1 MAYVNVADWK
11 SDQVADWLK
20 GLDSV
25 IIPYIKY
32 FIDTDVNG
40 QKLLDMQPN
49 DLDKIGVQKIGHQEL
64 ILEAVDLLRNFH
76 YELDKEN
83 VQLLALR
90 LSCSAH
96 SLYKDI
102 KQNYLNSTQVP
113 TKILTDVA
121 NTVAALKPL
130 VNWLNRPPFC
140 GQPHYISMKNNL
152 LKLALEIVTSGQRD
166 RFAENPVENIFE
178 IAKQLAQH
186 ADHVIQESQDSLIL
200 QPASLDVA
208 TLKKRSGESLGF
220 YIVPSFHGVHQVGEV
235 KCNSV
240 AHQCGKI
247 EAGDEIVQ
255 VNYQTVVGWQARQ
268 VMALLEEASTD
279 IFLTLKKRP
288 RHSKVFGQIYM
299 KPYRL
304 PSKKLFNYPQR
315 YFDQLTPPRPS
326 DLLTIPNFSF
336 PVNKQDKKKVP
347 KIQESQL
354 LSDHLLS
361 PPPVIH
367 LGGRSISPEIFS
379 HSNSSSGD
387 ESELESAN
395 CSSPTSV
402 RLYLPKPHIPVQ
414 RRATISGASPI
425 GKHAPF
431 NFDQFWNELKQ
442 VNEAHNN
449 NKNNSEKSNSEMQ
462 LSKRSK
468 PTKVHWTS
476 LPPNEEK
483 IESQKFADKK
493 LLDTSIKDDGL
504 TSCNLISVKE
514 RINQLKI
521 NNSPEHIINKKPK
534 IMPKPF
540 VLKVAKPIDNPLFT
554 KVRGKLDKSYSTPSY
569 DFSAECN
576 LPNDFEYFDSD
587 LRMSIEDVKNYE
599 THEVTNNSVFNEEK
613 FKRPDKPI
621 LVFPKPPP
629 PRSDENVSLATMT
642 ESVENSCV
650 NKSVKPILY
659 FPKPPP
665 PRIEDANFSKLKDT
679 DITDNKGF
687 ELENSKSIEQFS
699 NRVSESGSGFSF
711 DSKQEEHLES
721 MTNSYLENQNENF
734 LDYDNITTHLSQDR
748 IPESM
753 DCSKYSINHC
763 KNKSFF
769 NSKHQDQSD
778 FEKNSFSDLSDA
790 CPPLSLTDLSG
801 SDDNIFRVDTKDNIS
816 LPSERTAIILHQAV
830 LNTPATFP
838 RQKTEI
844 KKSQPPVPPPRPSKP
859 AELPKRTSYRAMLGA
874 KTIGKKENKGQKQ
887 LFQRNPLIA
896 KRRNISAKELGT
908 CEYQGWLYQR
918 SKKISPRMQ
927 WIKGW
932 FIIKGTT
939 FYGFNNKES
948 SKSRLMIILSG
959 FTVSVADEVKSR
971 TNAFKVYHMGT
982 MFYFAAETP
991 DDLSMWLDWFSTAT
1005 IADGHNSNIV
1015 AVSETDGEEDDNLN
1029 ENHELVDTFSSKP
1042 GTSHDSSFTSSAFKN
1057 ISTFLSS
1064 HMGSHSNHNTSSNK
1078 NKTDKSFHS
1087 LKKQQKKNLTKED
1100 QAKGSS
1106 LDRKHWKFLGMGM
1119 IGRDSNEPVPTSQYR
1134 SYRRVPPTVPKC
1146 ATDTSVLPSSYHQN
1160 SDIYPISQINH
1171 NRPADM
1177 VDYRLASITKPDTNQ
1192 RRADPTNSSEITLE
1206 SFIQSRQD
1214 ERRIQHLHMGMRVPQ
1229 YIAPP
1234 PPPPPGT
1241 RDDQSQQLLDQAS
1254 FRIAA
1259 ESEPRSRQPITALT
1273 NVEHNYNLSV
1283 LPPWLTESSTQ
1294 SSDFNGNRNSKT
1306 FPHPR
1311 DSPFMPQLSESH
1323 EHQLYSNR
1331 YPLDQISD
1339 TESLEYPPVFEPETY
1354 SLTDVH
1360 SRRRDRSN
1368 NNIEN
1373 EPGNSNSHR

>member
-32 FIDTDVNG
+32 FIETDVNG

-336 PVNKQDKKKVP
+336 PVNKQEKMKVP

-476 LPPNEEK
+476 LPPNEEI
-483 IESQKFADKK
+483 IESLKFSDKK
-493 LLDTSIKDDGL
+493 LVDTSIKDDVL
-504 TSCNLISVKE
+504 NSSNLISVKE

-540 VLKVAKPIDNPLFT
+540 VSKVSKPIDNPPFT

-569 DFSAECN
+569 DFSADSN

-587 LRMSIEDVKNYE
+587 LRMSIEDVKNYD
-599 THEVTNNSVFNEEK
+599 TNEVINNCVFNEDK
-613 FKRPDKPI
+613 FIRPDKPV

-629 PRSDENVSLATMT
+629 PRTDDNISFATMIET
-642 ESVENSCV
+642 VGTSCI

-665 PRIEDANFSKLKDT
+665 PRIEDIDFSKIKNTNL
-679 DITDNKGF
+679 IDNIGF
-687 ELENSKSIEQFS
+687 EHENSKNIEQLS
-699 NRVSESGSGFSF
+699 NRVLEPDSEFLF
-711 DSKQEEHLES
+711 DSKQEEPLES
-721 MTNSYLENQNENF
+721 MTKCYLENQNGDF

-748 IPESM
+748 VPGSIE
-753 DCSKYSINHC
+753 CSKYSMKHT
-763 KNKSFF
+763 KNKSYLS
-769 NSKHQDQSD
+769 NKHQDPSD

-830 LNTPATFP
+830 LNTPATYP
-838 RQKTEI
+838 RQKTET
-844 KKSQPPVPPPRPSKP
+844 KKSQPPIPPPRPSKP
-859 AELPKRTSYRAMLGA
+859 TELPKRTSYRAMLGA

-887 LFQRNPLIA
+887 LFQKNPLIA
-896 KRRNISAKELGT
+896 KRRNISAKELGM

-1005 IADGHNSNIV
+1005 IADGHNSNIA
-1015 AVSETDGEEDDNLN
+1015 AVSETDGEEDENLN
-1029 ENHELVDTFSSKP
+1029 ENHELVDSFSSKP

-1087 LKKQQKKNLTKED
+1087 LKKQQKKNLAKED

-1146 ATDTSVLPSSYHQN
+1146 ASDTSVLPNTYNQN
-1160 SDIYPISQINH
+1160 SDVYPIPQINH
-1171 NRPADM
+1171 SRPADM
-1177 VDYRLASITKPDTNQ
+1177 VDYRLATVTKPDTNQ
-1192 RRADPTNSSEITLE
+1192 RRTDPTNSSEITLE

-1229 YIAPP
+1229 YTAPP
-1234 PPPPPGT
+1234 PPPGI
-1241 RDDQSQQLLDQAS
+1241 REDQNQQLLDQAS
-1254 FRIAA
+1254 FRIAT

-1273 NVEHNYNLSV
+1273 SVEHLSV
-1283 LPPWLTESSTQ
+1283 LPPWLIESSTQ

-1306 FPHPR
+1306 FPHTR
-1311 DSPFMPQLSESH
+1311 DGPYMPQLSESH

-1354 SLTDVH
+1354 SLTDVL

-1373 EPGNSNSHR
+1373 EPGNSNSYR

>member
-1 MAYVNVADWK
+1 M
-11 SDQVADWLK
+11 
-20 GLDSV
+20 
-25 IIPYIKY
+25 
-32 FIDTDVNG
+32 
-40 QKLLDMQPN
+40 
-49 DLDKIGVQKIGHQEL
+49 
-64 ILEAVDLLRNFH
+64 
-76 YELDKEN
+76 
-83 VQLLALR
+83 
-90 LSCSAH
+90 SCSSH

-140 GQPHYISMKNNL
+140 GQLHYISMKNNL

-166 RFAENPVENIFE
+166 RFAENPVENIFD

-336 PVNKQDKKKVP
+336 PVNKQEKKKVP

-361 PPPVIH
+361 PPPITH
-367 LGGRSISPEIFS
+367 SGRRSISPEIFS

-449 NKNNSEKSNSEMQ
+449 NKNNSEKSNSEIQ

-483 IESQKFADKK
+483 IESQKFSNKK
-493 LLDTSIKDDGL
+493 LIDTSIKDDVL
-504 TSCNLISVKE
+504 NSSSLISVKE

-534 IMPKPF
+534 IMPKPS
-540 VLKVAKPIDNPLFT
+540 VSKVSKPIDNPSFT

-569 DFSAECN
+569 DFSADSN
-576 LPNDFEYFDSD
+576 LPNDFEYFDSE
-587 LRMSIEDVKNYE
+587 LRMSIEDVKNYD
-599 THEVTNNSVFNEEK
+599 TNEITSNRVFNEDK
-613 FKRPDKPI
+613 FKRPDKPV

-629 PRSDENVSLATMT
+629 PRTDDNISFESMT
-642 ESVENSCV
+642 ETVEISCI
-650 NKSVKPILY
+650 NKLVKPILY

-665 PRIEDANFSKLKDT
+665 PRIEDIDFSKIKNT
-679 DITDNKGF
+679 GIIDNIGF
-687 ELENSKSIEQFS
+687 ESENSKNIEQLS
-699 NRVSESGSGFSF
+699 NKVSETGSGYSF
-711 DSKQEEHLES
+711 DSKQEEHL
-721 MTNSYLENQNENF
+721 NSLIKSYSENQNGNF

-748 IPESM
+748 VLGSI

-763 KNKSFF
+763 KNKSYL
-769 NSKHQDQSD
+769 NNKHQDQSD

-838 RQKTEI
+838 RQKTET
-844 KKSQPPVPPPRPSKP
+844 KKSQPPIPPPRPSKP
-859 AELPKRTSYRAMLGA
+859 TELPKRTSYRAMLGA

-896 KRRNISAKELGT
+896 KRRNISAKELGM

-1015 AVSETDGEEDDNLN
+1015 AVSETDGEEDENIN
-1029 ENHELVDTFSSKP
+1029 ENHELVDTFLSKP

-1087 LKKQQKKNLTKED
+1087 LKKQQKKNLAKED
-1100 QAKGSS
+1100 QTKGSS

-1146 ATDTSVLPSSYHQN
+1146 ISDTSQLPNSYNQN
-1160 SDIYPISQINH
+1160 SDVYPISQINH

-1177 VDYRLASITKPDTNQ
+1177 VDYRLASITKPDANQ
-1192 RRADPTNSSEITLE
+1192 RRTDPTNSSEITLE
-1206 SFIQSRQD
+1206 SFMQSRQD

-1229 YIAPP
+1229 YTAPP
-1234 PPPPPGT
+1234 PPPPGI
-1241 RDDQSQQLLDQAS
+1241 REDQNQQLLDQAS

-1273 NVEHNYNLSV
+1273 SVEHNYNLSV
-1283 LPPWLTESSTQ
+1283 LPPWLIESSTQ
-1294 SSDFNGNRNSKT
+1294 SSDFNGNRNSKL

-1311 DSPFMPQLSESH
+1311 DGSYMPQLSESH

-1331 YPLDQISD
+1331 YALDQISD

-1354 SLTDVH
+1354 SLTDVR

-1373 EPGNSNSHR
+1373 EPGNSNSYR